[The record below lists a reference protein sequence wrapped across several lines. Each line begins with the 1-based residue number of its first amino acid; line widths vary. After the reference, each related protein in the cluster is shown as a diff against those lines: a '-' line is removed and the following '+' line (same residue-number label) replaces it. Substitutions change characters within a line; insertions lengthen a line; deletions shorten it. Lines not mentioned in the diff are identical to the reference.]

1 MQTIDSGTQRKYSM
15 KVVARRTG
23 LTPHAIRAWE
33 RRYRAVSPRRDTNNR
48 RYYEESDIER
58 LILLREATDAGF
70 PISQVAGCSNEEL
83 RDIVGEMN
91 VIDLPVKKKKEA
103 VKGKDISVVREDEG
117 YIESFLSA
125 LEQMDRKALE
135 SLLITCE
142 TEIGRNALLERVI
155 VPLMERVGDMWR
167 KGELRVSHEHL
178 ATHIVRTF
186 LGGLLSSQRD
196 FPGAPNVLVTTP
208 SDHWHDLGALSA
220 AVTASSEGWNV
231 TYLGPNLPAEEIA
244 GAAKYNNS
252 RAVILSLIYPENDPA
267 VVEELRKLRRYLP
280 GVPIIVGGRARD
292 SYSEVLEEIEAVAVD
307 DLYQVRA
314 ALDNIRTNGIA

>member
-1 MQTIDSGTQRKYSM
+1 MQTIDSGSERKYSM

-33 RRYRAVSPRRDTNNR
+33 RRYGAVSPHRDSNNR
-48 RYYEESDIER
+48 RYYREADVER
-58 LILLREATDAGF
+58 LILLREATEAGF
-70 PISQVAGCSNEEL
+70 PISQVAGYGNEEL
-83 RDIVGEMN
+83 LDIVGEIN
-91 VIDLPVKKKKEA
+91 VIDLPVRKMKET

-117 YIESFLSA
+117 YIESFISA

-135 SLLITCE
+135 SILITCE
-142 TEIGRNALLERVI
+142 TEIGRNALMERVI
-155 VPLMERVGDMWR
+155 VPLMERIGDMWR
-167 KGELRVSHEHL
+167 KGDIRVSHEHL

-186 LGGLLSSQRD
+186 LGGLLSSQKD

-208 SDHWHDLGALSA
+208 SDQWHDLGALSA
-220 AVTASSEGWNV
+220 AVTAASEGWNV

-252 RAVILSLIYPENDPA
+252 RAVILSLIYPENDTA
-267 VVEELRKLRRYLP
+267 VVEELRKLRRSLP
-280 GVPIIVGGRARD
+280 GVPIIAGGRARE
-292 SYSEVLEEIEAVAVD
+292 SYSEALKEIDAVVVA

>member
-1 MQTIDSGTQRKYSM
+1 M

-33 RRYRAVSPRRDTNNR
+33 RRYGAVSPHRDSNNR
-48 RYYEESDIER
+48 RYYREADVER
-58 LILLREATDAGF
+58 LILLREATEAGF
-70 PISQVAGCSNEEL
+70 PISQVAGYGNEEL
-83 RDIVGEMN
+83 LDIVGEIN
-91 VIDLPVKKKKEA
+91 VIDLPVRKMKET

-117 YIESFLSA
+117 YIESFISA

-135 SLLITCE
+135 SILITCE
-142 TEIGRNALLERVI
+142 TEIGRNALMERVI
-155 VPLMERVGDMWR
+155 VPLMERIGDMWR
-167 KGELRVSHEHL
+167 KGDIRVSHEHL

-186 LGGLLSSQRD
+186 LGGLLSSQKD

-208 SDHWHDLGALSA
+208 SDQWHDLGALSA
-220 AVTASSEGWNV
+220 AVTAASEGWNV

-252 RAVILSLIYPENDPA
+252 RAVILSLIYPENDTA
-267 VVEELRKLRRYLP
+267 VVEELRKLRRSLP
-280 GVPIIVGGRARD
+280 GVPIIAGGRARE
-292 SYSEVLEEIEAVAVD
+292 SYSEALKEIDAVVVA